1 LELVCEKFELCPK
14 YCHLQENVTSCSHFS
29 IKNCKGICKE
39 EEDIETYNKRVSLAI
54 EYISDSTKDVI
65 LKEKGREPNEDS
77 FVLVKESRYLGYGFI
92 DKGETINSHD
102 DLENFLIPQKDNVDV
117 QKILRKRLVGE

>member
-39 EEDIETYNKRVSLAI
+39 EEGIKTYNKRVSLAI